1 MYALGDR
8 YGFAALV
15 ELATSKFVAAID
27 EADFNLSDL
36 VAAIDIIYSTTPDTD
51 YGLRK
56 HVVYRAQNN
65 IQQLK
70 QMPSFKEVFEKHVG
84 FCWDLA
90 TEYKAR
96 RNVWCVGCEQESK
109 LPVTCTCGFHGFCGG
124 LKACKELNWS
134 ALKCSHCKRVG
145 QIIRDQPLDSDEI
158 SLILTP
164 KTQSAPTSPS
174 IMESPAT
181 RGKKRKSF

>member
-1 MYALGDR
+1 MYAMGDK
-8 YGFAALV
+8 YQFAALV
-15 ELATSKFVAAID
+15 ELARSKFVTAID
-27 EADFNLSDL
+27 DENFDLEDL

-70 QMPSFKEVFEKHVG
+70 QMPSFKEVFEDHVS

-90 TEYKAR
+90 TEFKAR
-96 RNVWCVGCEQESK
+96 KNVWCIGCEQESK
-109 LPVTCTCGFHGFCGG
+109 LPAACTCGFHGFCGD
-124 LKACKELNWS
+124 LKACKELDWG

-145 QIIRDQPLDSDEI
+145 QIIRDQPVDNDEVV
-158 SLILTP
+158 LIHTP
-164 KTQSAPTSPS
+164 KPQNAPTSPS
-174 IMESPAT
+174 TMEAPAT